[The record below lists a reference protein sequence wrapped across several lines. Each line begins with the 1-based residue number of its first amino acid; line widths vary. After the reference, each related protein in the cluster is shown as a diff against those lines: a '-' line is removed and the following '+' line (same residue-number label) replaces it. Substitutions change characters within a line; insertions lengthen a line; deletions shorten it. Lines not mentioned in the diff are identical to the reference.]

1 MIVVPGLLLAG
12 LTLVLFRKHRNK
24 HWLMMIFLAGYLL
37 KGAAMFHPS
46 YYYADV
52 RQHQRYVFAYAQAE
66 GTIPERG
73 LAAQLHMQTAY
84 PRWVAGKVYAFPYSP
99 IFFIPFTWLPNDLHL
114 VEDYLKLVVLAAG
127 AVEVL
132 AVYWL
137 ATTLLGPGAGLLAAL
152 LAAFLPPM
160 YSRLILAMYPTVAA
174 HLLDTL
180 AIGAAASLALR
191 PGSLRGL
198 AGFAGA
204 TFGSFLIYISS
215 LFNLTAFAGFF
226 ALLER
231 RLAWRV
237 IAVTGGAAALTVILL
252 YFSFTVTFF
261 REILPN
267 ILAAEGGVST
277 GTEPVG
283 FINAFQRIII
293 FFGYGYPALT
303 IAGLILLWRQRKAHA
318 FRCLAAYGLTFLLL
332 ASLRATSGLFKDL
345 KEILFLGPLIAT
357 ASAASLME
365 IARRGR
371 SGKIAAVLITVG
383 LLAFW
388 LGKYSELLGAHISL
402 AGLETLD

>member
-1 MIVVPGLLLAG
+1 
-12 LTLVLFRKHRNK
+12 
-24 HWLMMIFLAGYLL
+24 
-37 KGAAMFHPS
+37 
-46 YYYADV
+46 
-52 RQHQRYVFAYAQAE
+52 
-66 GTIPERG
+66 
-73 LAAQLHMQTAY
+73 
-84 PRWVAGKVYAFPYSP
+84 
-99 IFFIPFTWLPNDLHL
+99 
-114 VEDYLKLVVLAAG
+114 
-127 AVEVL
+127 
-132 AVYWL
+132 
-137 ATTLLGPGAGLLAAL
+137 
-152 LAAFLPPM
+152 M

-261 REILPN
+261 QEILPN